1 MNSLQRVLGYTK
13 TYQKAL
19 IFSLVSAAL
28 YGIASALPTY
38 MLKHTVDEIFINRYS
53 HLIMPFIGIF
63 LLFFTLKGLFMYLT
77 NYSLHWVG
85 NRVINDLRKD
95 LFAKVIYFPTS
106 FFQKHSTGNL
116 MSYFLN
122 DIQMIQQTSSQT
134 IKDGISSIF
143 EASFLIG
150 VAFYQN
156 WFLGTLML
164 VVGPIIGI
172 TIKKMGRKR
181 KAASRAIQM
190 QMGNVSTMLQET
202 FVGVREIKAFN
213 AEKIEISRF
222 KDQLAHNFI
231 SIMYNAHIECLAP
244 ALMQVIAMLGS
255 GLVLYVAAHQ
265 VLAGTMT
272 AGQLTS
278 FVGAVLLAYQP
289 LKRMVN
295 VYSDIQYG
303 LAAADRIF
311 DMMDSEFPAI
321 KNKQIELN
329 HFEREIGWH
338 NVSFSYDDTHP
349 VLENVN
355 FTIKKGECV
364 GIIGPSGSGK
374 STLCDMLLGFI
385 WPTSGTILIDGNDIT
400 SISYASLREKI
411 GYVGQRTFLFN
422 DTILRNVAY
431 AKPEATQ
438 EEIVAACKAAYADEF
453 IQACPQGYD
462 TMVGEN
468 GTLLSGG
475 QKQRL
480 TIARALLKDPD
491 ILIFDEAT
499 SALDQES
506 EQMIKCAIEEIR
518 KEKTVIIVSHR
529 PTMLDNVDRLL
540 IIQDHSIIESSQKTV
555 NNKVNYVA
563 QEQKSF

>member
-1 MNSLQRVLGYTK
+1 MNSLHRVLGYTK
-13 TYQKAL
+13 IYRKAL
-19 IFSLVSAAL
+19 IFSLVSASL
-28 YGIASALPTY
+28 YGIVSALPTY
-38 MLKHTVDEIFINRYS
+38 MLKHTVDEIFIKRFS
-53 HLIMPFIGIF
+53 HLIVPFIGIF
-63 LLFFTLKGLFMYLT
+63 MLFFALKGLFMYLT
-77 NYSLHWVG
+77 NYSLHWIG

-106 FFQKHSTGNL
+106 FFQKNTTGNL

-156 WFLGTLML
+156 WFLGMLML
-164 VVGPIIGI
+164 VVGPLIGL

-181 KAASRAIQM
+181 KTASRAIQM
-190 QMGNVSTMLQET
+190 QMGNISTMLQET

-213 AEKIEISRF
+213 AEHIEVNRF
-222 KDQLAHNFI
+222 KDQLTHNFN

-244 ALMQVIAMLGS
+244 ALIQVIAMAGS
-255 GLVLYVAAHQ
+255 GLVLYVAAYQ

-303 LAAADRIF
+303 LAAADRVF
-311 DMMDSEFPAI
+311 TMMDLEIPTTQT
-321 KNKQIELN
+321 KQIELN
-329 HFEREIGWH
+329 NFNRAINWN
-338 NVSFSYDDTHP
+338 NVSFSYDGTHN

-355 FTIKKGECV
+355 LSIKKGECI

-385 WPTSGTILIDGNDIT
+385 WPTAGTIYIDGNDIT
-400 SISYASLREKI
+400 SISYTSLRKQI

-422 DTILRNVAY
+422 DTVLRNVAY
-431 AKPEATQ
+431 ARPDATQ
-438 EEIVAACKAAYADEF
+438 EQIIAACKAAYADEF
-453 IQACPQGYD
+453 IQNLSHGYQ

-468 GTLLSGG
+468 GNLLSGG
-475 QKQRL
+475 QKQRI

-506 EQMIKCAIEEIR
+506 EQMIKLAIDQIR

-540 IIQDHSIIESSQKTV
+540 IIQDRSIVEVSQKTV
-555 NNKVNYVA
+555 MDKVPHVTEN
-563 QEQKSF
+563 QKSL